1 MRAEVQPASDE
12 EGWVEL
18 TPKADAFV
26 SGRLNWG
33 PGG

>member
-12 EGWVEL
+12 EGWVEI

-26 SGRLNWG
+26 HGRLNCG
-33 PGG
+33 LG